1 MTIRITWFAAILA
14 MIGAL
19 PSTTQ
24 ATSPYDMPYGLQWN
38 FMIGHPNADNPA
50 SCVASP
56 DGTTWIATAGSGI
69 TGSGPTLT
77 WGNPTSIYGGHFAS
91 GYGQIS
97 PLGHIMQA
105 NDIPAIPDLTGAGQ
119 SYMAGITMR
128 GSTAHLTW
136 YAGNALWANQTPPD
150 LVPGGANPTTVSIA
164 PVSIPQ
170 GTPYPNVAGLG
181 DKYTHELLSTDGRT
195 HDSVVAPDGAKY
207 FVGANQTDDKF
218 TVGDFN
224 TNAIEY
230 RPWVGMVDASG
241 TNFSGPATQ
250 PSGDARRDYFTDVDI
265 NTSNGHVFAVGSSF
279 QGSPTHWDPDG
290 TGPLPAY
297 AYNNS
302 AGIGTAVLYDEAW
315 NIVTSLVWNSNQ
327 DGDGILDCAASG
339 DGWVAVGYT
348 TGNLKTGAT
357 NPAPG
362 TSDIYVARYTSAGAL
377 VWDYQSETSYDDFAG
392 DVTVDPDD
400 GAVYVSGRQTRTGAT
415 DRDPILL
422 KFTAEGSLVWSTYT
436 DNASSVDNCVD
447 HAQITKHKVY
457 LLSESNPSSGGPWT
471 TTTGYTPQGTDEVLL
486 QKVSP
491 GDFDDGSASGTLD
504 GLVNFDDVQYA
515 GTQTFAGLPGVDT
528 YDFDEDGD
536 STLADTHYM
545 ISNIMDRLVG
555 DVHPGAISERLSDVD
570 NADIG
575 RAIGG
580 YTGTNGIGKRYLE
593 GDIDFDGDVDD
604 TDIAYVANA
613 FTGVLTPPIVR
624 TTGITGAA
632 LIYDPADG
640 QVLINTWKAAGH
652 VITSFQL
659 ETLSGT
665 FMPSNYTGVVTASFA
680 GGLEELTTQVI
691 ADTDLTFTGFNGLR
705 KLGKIFPAGMT
716 NQVDL
721 ADYLITAVHT
731 GEPGSGQRDFELVI
745 IPDPAEPG
753 VWLLVR

>member
-14 MIGAL
+14 MVGAL

-170 GTPYPNVAGLG
+170 GTPYPNAAGLG

-224 TNAIEY
+224 TNAIGY

-241 TNFSGPATQ
+241 TNFSGPVTQ
-250 PSGDARRDYFTDVDI
+250 PSGDATRDYFTDVDI
-265 NTSNGHVFAVGSSF
+265 NTSNRHVFAVGSSF

-290 TGPLPAY
+290 TGPLPSY

-315 NIVTSLVWNSNQ
+315 NIVTSLVWNSSQ
-327 DGDGILDCAASG
+327 AGDAILDCAASG

-348 TGNLKTGAT
+348 TGNLKTGAI

-362 TSDIYVARYTSAGAL
+362 TTDIYLAKYNSSGAL
-377 VWDYQSETSYDDFAG
+377 VWDYQSESSYFDYGG
-392 DVTVDPDD
+392 DVTVDPVD
-400 GAVYVSGRQTRTGAT
+400 GVVYVSGQQVRDGAT

-515 GTQTFAGLPGVDT
+515 GTQTVAGLPGVDT

-580 YTGTNGIGKRYLE
+580 YTGTNGVGKRYLE

-604 TDIAYVANA
+604 ADIAYVANA
-613 FTGVLTPPIVR
+613 FTGVLTPPLVR
-624 TTGITGAA
+624 TAGITGAA

-652 VITSFQL
+652 IITSFQL

-691 ADTDLTFTGFNGLR
+691 ADTDLTFTGFSGLR
-705 KLGKIFPAGMT
+705 KMGKIFPTGMT